1 MTVIPIKI
9 PQLGEGLQEA
19 RLVEF
24 LKQPGDR
31 VERDECIFVME
42 TDKAISEIEATDA
55 GTLVEWT
62 VDPDSVVP
70 IGSEVGRLDVGDAA
84 VVAGGGDS
92 HGSQAAAKPAGA
104 SQAGAVAAAPM
115 KSKSVPRP
123 DVRIP
128 PRTRKYLK
136 DHGLLEVAGEI
147 PTSGTKLM
155 PADVDRYLA
164 AGGTAAVAS
173 MVPAPTVTNKKPRLA
188 TSADFVE
195 AEVPSA
201 QQTLI
206 YRMARGVQ
214 VVLPAVLET
223 EIEWGKI
230 AAARAQVKASGGG
243 PTGFGMFLWCV
254 TQAMRRNP
262 MLRSS
267 MSADSKVLR
276 TYNHVNLGVAVSLDG
291 DELKTAVVREADIL
305 NQAGFFWRLSNSIA
319 EAREGKDQID
329 ASTTVSV
336 SNIGVAGMRSG
347 IPLVVTPAVATIAIG
362 EVRAVPV
369 PTEES
374 YVFKKVATLTMSFDH
389 RLLNGVGAA
398 NFLNDVRE
406 TAANFALEP

>member
-1 MTVIPIKI
+1 MAVIPIKI

-24 LKQPGDR
+24 LKKPGDR

-62 VDPDSVVP
+62 VDADSVVP

-84 VVAGGGDS
+84 VVSGGSSGG
-92 HGSQAAAKPAGA
+92 HGSAATT
-104 SQAGAVAAAPM
+104 SSSSHAVEKEAAAPAV
-115 KSKSVPRP
+115 KSKSSPRA

-136 DHGLLEVAGEI
+136 DKGLLEAAGEM
-147 PTSGTKLM
+147 PMAGTKLM
-155 PADVDRYLA
+155 PADVDRYMATGPATPA
-164 AGGTAAVAS
+164 ATVAPS
-173 MVPAPTVTNKKPRLA
+173 KQKPRLS

-195 AEVPSA
+195 TEVASA

-223 EIEWGKI
+223 EVEWGKI

-305 NQAGFFWRLSNSIA
+305 NQSGFFWKLSNSIA
-319 EAREGKDQID
+319 EARGGKDQID

-374 YVFKKVATLTMSFDH
+374 YAFKKVATLTMSFDH

-398 NFLNDVRE
+398 NFLNDVRN
-406 TAANFALEP
+406 TAASFSLEP

>member
-1 MTVIPIKI
+1 MAVIPIKI

-24 LKQPGDR
+24 LKKPGDR

-70 IGSEVGRLDVGDAA
+70 IGSEVGRLDVGDA
-84 VVAGGGDS
+84 VAASPASSHD
-92 HGSQAAAKPAGA
+92 HGSAEKPAVSSRSKPAATA
-104 SQAGAVAAAPM
+104 SESTAKTPPA
-115 KSKSVPRP
+115 PRP
-123 DVRIP
+123 NVRIP

-136 DHGLLEVAGEI
+136 DKGLLELADQI

-155 PADVDRYLA
+155 PADVDRYLTAGTTSPATEA
-164 AGGTAAVAS
+164 A
-173 MVPAPTVTNKKPRLA
+173 APTKQKPKLA
-188 TSADFVE
+188 TSAIFVE
-195 AEVPSA
+195 SEVPSA

-223 EIEWGKI
+223 EIEWGNI
-230 AAARAQVKASGGG
+230 AATRAKVKAAGGG

-254 TQAMRRNP
+254 TQAMRRHP

-276 TYNHVNLGVAVSLDG
+276 TYNHVNLGVAVSLNG
-291 DELKTAVVREADIL
+291 DELKTAVVREADML
-305 NQAGFFWRLSNSIA
+305 NQSGFFWKLSNSIA

-362 EVRAVPV
+362 EVRTMPV
-369 PTEES
+369 ATEES
-374 YVFKKVATLTMSFDH
+374 YTFKKVATLTMSFDH

-398 NFLNDVRE
+398 NFLNDVRD
-406 TAANFALEP
+406 TAANFTLES